1 MRIKIWFALPLLAFA
16 SVTGYSQAA
25 PEPAVLSVD
34 AAHPGAAIS
43 PSMYGIFFEDINF
56 GADGG
61 LYPELVK
68 NRSFEF
74 QEPLT
79 GWHEILGVN
88 STGLDPH
95 KGELGV
101 HTESP
106 LNASNPHYLTV
117 KVYAPGYGFYNT
129 GFRGIGVAAGA
140 EYRFS
145 AYVRGSG
152 PKSIRAVLT
161 DASGHE
167 DRQRQ
172 AGRLRRRPG
181 STTRPSSAPLPPS
194 STPS

>member
-1 MRIKIWFALPLLAFA
+1 MRIKIWFALPLLALSSIAGF
-16 SVTGYSQAA
+16 GHAA

-95 KGELGV
+95 KGELGI
-101 HTESP
+101 HTENP
-106 LNASNPHYLTV
+106 LNASNPHYLSV
-117 KVYAPGYGFYNT
+117 KVYAPGYSFYNT
-129 GFRGIGVAAGA
+129 GYRGMGVAAGA

-145 AYVRGSG
+145 AYVRSAG
-152 PKSIRAVLT
+152 PQIHPRHSDGCGWPR
-161 DASGHE
+161 
-167 DRQRQ
+167 DRERE
-172 AGRLRRRPG
+172 AGRLRRDLEALRDRHPHHFH
-181 STTRPSSAPLPPS
+181 
-194 STPS
+194 